1 MRATTF
7 VNLHEV
13 AMRSEE
19 LGTSFERVVLGE
31 ILKFVKGVDK
41 IIPPGSKTP
50 ENTPTNKLATIVKPD
65 MKNLEAIRKDG
76 TFDLNLQEKL
86 ESTHPD
92 FMLDV
97 LPGKHLFGYD
107 DQWKIHIEAKS
118 TTTGR
123 FKFGQNKVDNIF
135 IDEDSQSMKYL
146 MWFAYR
152 KPEYFFNREQAL
164 QEFNSMKRKFL
175 DIFKIL
181 SGHDYRLIHAVPGN
195 PVDWLIL
202 DDTVEFLKG
211 HFEISPRGV
220 LRYVLG
226 NVDYF
231 ILEKV
236 TSSGG
241 EIRMYS
247 KEKVMREKGAKV
259 TPFKKVEEATETP
272 GSMQLIFK
280 ATREITSAVGTELK
294 PDKDAHVLVKS
305 GEKKIVPVSIK
316 HTGASAKAMP
326 KELIAAGTNFDRKMD
341 LIAEE
346 LRVSFKS

>member
-1 MRATTF
+1 MKATTF
-7 VNLHEV
+7 VNLQEA
-13 AMRSEE
+13 AMRSEQ

-31 ILKFVKGVDK
+31 ILKFTKGVNK
-41 IIPPGSKTP
+41 VIPAGSSTP
-50 ENTPTNKLATIVKPD
+50 ENTPTNKLANIVKPN
-65 MKNLEAIRKDG
+65 MKNLESIGKNG
-76 TFDLNLQEKL
+76 IYDLNLQEKL

-92 FMLDV
+92 FILDV

-152 KPEYFFNREQAL
+152 KPEYIFNREAAL
-164 QEFNSMKRKFL
+164 SEFNSMKRKFL

-181 SGHDYRLIHAVPGN
+181 SGHDYRLIHAVPGS
-195 PVDWLIL
+195 PVEWLIL
-202 DDTVEFLKG
+202 DDTVEFLRG

-247 KEKVMREKGAKV
+247 KEKVMREKGAKL
-259 TPFKKVEEATETP
+259 TPFKKVEEATELP
-272 GSMQLIFK
+272 ENLQLIFK
-280 ATREITSAVGTELK
+280 ATREISSAIGTELK
-294 PDKDAHVLVKS
+294 PDKDVHVLVKA
-305 GEKKIVPVSIK
+305 GERKIVSVAVK
-316 HTGASAKAMP
+316 HSGAQAKAMP
-326 KELIAAGTNFDRKMD
+326 KELIAAGTNFDKKMD
-341 LIAEE
+341 LVAEE